1 MLPTWSQ
8 MSKPLLSFL
17 AVMAQ
22 LILVSCTTQGTALLP
37 LTEAERQGLGT
48 IGIAAEV
55 SKSDTLY
62 SRDSSL
68 IGEGLRAMQDR
79 LNDAGQGAINGV
91 KLALP
96 VLGNLECNS
105 GGPSGTRCLVK
116 VLVAIAIVPSAGVIG
131 GVIGAINRET
141 YSNPPLMELPEGA
154 VIRAVQESIDTV
166 GLPGRLR
173 DQVWGKAQR
182 YRTYQFE
189 RLSELPADPVKMQG
203 EDRNREKSTR
213 YWPLRDRGIQTLLK
227 VRIPLIEFRGPNPED
242 VFRLVVH
249 VETTL
254 LSTNDQACIRHRTWE
269 YRGGSRLLAEWHKD
283 GAQLLVDEL
292 DQGLPL
298 IAQQVTATLFEQ
310 PSVLSFGAA
319 TTVIPKS
326 ETLDCR
332 G

>member
-1 MLPTWSQ
+1 
-8 MSKPLLSFL
+8 MSKLLFPFL
-17 AVMAQ
+17 AVVAQ
-22 LILVSCTTQGTALLP
+22 LILVSCTTQGVTLLP

-62 SRDSSL
+62 SRDPSL
-68 IGEGLRAMQDR
+68 IDEGLRAMQDR

-91 KLALP
+91 KFVLP
-96 VLGNLECNS
+96 GLGTIKCSS
-105 GGPSGTRCLVK
+105 GGSTGTRCLGS
-116 VLVAIAIVPSAGVIG
+116 VLVALAVVPGAGVIG
-131 GVIGAINRET
+131 GVVGAIDRKT
-141 YSNPPLMELPEGA
+141 YSNPPLMELPERD
-154 VIRAVQESIDTV
+154 VIRVVQESIDAF

-173 DQVWGKAQR
+173 DHVWEKAQV
-182 YRTYQFE
+182 YRTHRFE
-189 RLSELPADPVKMQG
+189 RLSELPDDPLKMQG
-203 EDRNREKSTR
+203 EDRNGEKGSR
-213 YWPLRDRGIQTLLK
+213 YWPLRDKGIRTLLK
-227 VRIPLIEFRGPNPED
+227 IRIPLIEFRGPNPED

-249 VETTL
+249 VEMTL

-269 YRGGSRLLAEWHKD
+269 HQGGSHLIAEWNND
-283 GAQLLVDEL
+283 GAKLLVDEL
-292 DQGLPL
+292 DQGLPF

>member
-1 MLPTWSQ
+1 
-8 MSKPLLSFL
+8 MSKLLFPFL
-17 AVMAQ
+17 AVVAQ
-22 LILVSCTTQGTALLP
+22 LILVSCTTQGVALLP

-62 SRDSSL
+62 SRDPSL
-68 IGEGLRAMQDR
+68 IDEGLLAVQDH

-96 VLGNLECNS
+96 GLGTIKCSS
-105 GGPSGTRCLVK
+105 GGSTGTRCLEL
-116 VLVAIAIVPSAGVIG
+116 VLVALAVVPAAGVIG
-131 GVIGAINRET
+131 GVVGAINRET
-141 YSNPPLMELPEGA
+141 YSNPRLMDLPERA
-154 VIRAVQESIDTV
+154 VIQAVQESIDAV

-173 DQVWGKAQR
+173 DYVWEKAQT
-182 YRTYQFE
+182 YRSYRFE
-189 RLSELPADPVKMQG
+189 PLSELPVDPSKMQG
-203 EDRNREKSTR
+203 EDRNRDKGVQ
-213 YWPLRDRGIQTLLK
+213 YWPLRDKGIQTLLK

-242 VFRLVVH
+242 IFRLVVH

-269 YRGGSRLLAEWHKD
+269 YQGGSHLIAEWNKD
-283 GAQLLVDEL
+283 GAKLLVDEL

-298 IAQQVTATLFEQ
+298 IAQRVTATLFEQ